1 MNEQSEEKHG
11 ITNESSAQGKGK
23 SDEASVS
30 SKNYAF
36 YAEKLKTL
44 PLSDDFM
51 FGQVMQR
58 TKICQLFL
66 ESVLERPVGKLQNIR
81 QQFAVKDTL
90 YAHSV
95 RLDVYLQDTKVSIY
109 NIEMQSTPQQ
119 FLEKR
124 YRYYQSQLDQH
135 TLQPGQ
141 HYSEMKDIY
150 IIFICNF
157 DYFGCGQAIYR
168 CKMVI
173 ENCLTALYQDGVH
186 FYLLNA
192 QHREKQLNPALQE
205 FLDTVR
211 DNNWTVDGSKTKLGK
226 MVRNEVMR
234 VREDRKVGEKY
245 MSYAMKLLDQYKEG
259 EQHGIAIGE
268 SRGEKRGIAIG
279 ESRGRL
285 EMLLSLVRHGVI
297 PLTEAAKWADISEAE
312 LQKLL

>member
-1 MNEQSEEKHG
+1 MSEQNAETHG
-11 ITNESSAQGKGK
+11 KTDENDMRGKEESSK
-23 SDEASVS
+23 ASVS
-30 SKNYAF
+30 SKDYPF

-44 PLSDDFM
+44 PLSNDFM
-51 FGQVMQR
+51 FGQVMQS

-66 ESVLERPVGKLQNIR
+66 ESVLERPIGKLQNIQ

-90 YAHSV
+90 YARGV

-135 TLQPGQ
+135 TLHPGQ
-141 HYSEMKDIY
+141 HYSELKDIY
-150 IIFICNF
+150 VIFICNF
-157 DYFGCGQAIYR
+157 DYFGCGQAVYR

-173 ENCLTALYQDGVH
+173 ENCPTALYQDGVH

-192 QHREKQLNPALQE
+192 QHREKQINPALQE

-245 MSYAMKLLDQYKEG
+245 MSYAMRLQDRYMEGVQKGRKEG
-259 EQHGIAIGE
+259 ELHG
-268 SRGEKRGIAIG
+268 KM
-279 ESRGRL
+279 
-285 EMLLSLVRHGVI
+285 EMLLSLVRLDMI
-297 PLTEAAKWADISEAE
+297 PLAEAANLAGKSEAE
-312 LQKLL
+312 FQKLLAQE